1 MTVTNIPGGGSLTA
15 LAVGGIMP
23 NSVTKY
29 GG

>member
-1 MTVTNIPGGGSLTA
+1 MTVISITGGGGHNA